1 MPVWGIVIMYV
12 FVFLLFAI
20 LHFFSKNKKPFE
32 RAFLSMVSGVLVLLA
47 VNICAVFT
55 KVSLPISLLSLTVS
69 AFGGIPGVTLLL
81 ALNMIV

>member
-12 FVFLLFAI
+12 FAFLLFAI

>member
-1 MPVWGIVIMYV
+1 MPLWGIVLMYV
-12 FVFLLFAI
+12 SVLLLFAI
-20 LHFFSKNKKPFE
+20 LHFLSKNKKPFK
-32 RAFLSMVSGVLVLLA
+32 RAFLSMISGVLVLFI

-69 AFGGIPGVTLLL
+69 AFGGIPGVTLML